1 MMQHHPPRIVDDF
14 DANTSPRQSPIPQTT
29 SHLSPHRAVTHLGA
43 KLGQARAGGDA
54 RATHG
59 NASASAKLATARR
72 ACNRGGSRESHHT
85 GGNRAVGS
93 HSFDVWVSEKLT
105 KLYLSPRVAVYNKP
119 RDKDNAVVVTRV
131 WLCRSPGRVMAK
143 GKSTH
148 AGLKKIRN
156 PIF

>member
-1 MMQHHPPRIVDDF
+1 MQHRPLV
-14 DANTSPRQSPIPQTT
+14 TSTT
-29 SHLSPHRAVTHLGA
+29 STRTHRRDSHRSPHSTPNLSRHRAVTHLGA
-43 KLGQARAGGDA
+43 KLGQARAVGDA

-105 KLYLSPRVAVYNKP
+105 ELCLSPRAAVYNDR
-119 RDKDNAVVVTRV
+119 RDNDNAVVVTRV
-131 WLCRSPGRVMAK
+131 WLCRTGGV
-143 GKSTH
+143 GKSTRYKNSKPNFT
-148 AGLKKIRN
+148 LQN
-156 PIF
+156 